1 VSNDHKIQAVI
12 RDTDRILAL
21 IENDV
26 ILYTGGIKQ
35 QIRDQ
40 GAFIRDE
47 ISVTVARGEVTLTR
61 AIALVTY
68 DAEYHIASAYFH
80 ASPGLIAFIT
90 GIYTVV
96 KTIVDIIS
104 TLSKVLQA
112 ITGQNLVYWLNQI
125 IPGFQDVW
133 NNLMDQI
140 STFSSQ
146 LGWGVDGVLHLMN
159 LTNIGSNL
167 VGSITGKDYGWVQA
181 DMYKKAKYTLAS
193 FSAGLENWQ
202 NNPGK
207 MISLIFGSNQ
217 ESDHFL
223 ADTFMTRLTGKLDG
237 AVDKVELFAS
247 GLGQMTS
254 EIAAIQND
262 MPAIVAKHIPKALW
276 DGVTKVDAAIN
287 DRILPQLTQISDSID
302 ELNTVIESQR
312 KKAAELADKIAH
324 PGDLLMEISKLP
336 DYARDDQL
344 SKIDSVVSYNMSQDN
359 EIGAADRAARLLE
372 FSKITQAL
380 ANPPEPI
387 PFLELELPGKSPGIT
402 AEPRETWLVGDF

>member
-1 VSNDHKIQAVI
+1 MDDIKIQAVI
-12 RDTDRILAL
+12 RGTDRILAL

-26 ILYTGGIKQ
+26 TLYTGGIKQ

-40 GAFIRDE
+40 GSFIRDE
-47 ISVTVARGEVTLTR
+47 ISVRVARCEVTLTR
-61 AIALVTY
+61 VIALVAY

-80 ASPGLIAFIT
+80 ASPGLIVLIKAIFKVV
-90 GIYTVV
+90 TV
-96 KTIVDIIS
+96 ILDIIGIIN
-104 TLSKVLQA
+104 TVLQV

-125 IPGFQDVW
+125 IPGFQDMW
-133 NNLMDQI
+133 NDLMDQI
-140 STFSSQ
+140 SKFSKD

-159 LTNIGSNL
+159 ITNIGSGL
-167 VGSITGKDYGWVQA
+167 VGSITGKDYGWVQT
-181 DMYKKAKYTLAS
+181 DMYKKAQKTLAS

-202 NNPGK
+202 SNPGK
-207 MISLIFGSNQ
+207 MISLIFASNQ

-223 ADTFMTRLTGKLDG
+223 ANTFMGRLTDKLDG
-237 AVDKVELFAS
+237 TFDKVELFAS

-254 EIAAIQND
+254 ELAAIQND
-262 MPAIVAKHIPKALW
+262 MPALVAKNIPQALW
-276 DGVTKVDAAIN
+276 AGVTKVDAAIN
-287 DRILPQLTQISDSID
+287 DRILPQLTMISDSLD
-302 ELNTVIESQR
+302 ELNFVMEAQR

-344 SKIDSVVSYNMSQDN
+344 SKIDSIVSYNMSQDN
-359 EIGAADRAARLLE
+359 EIGAAERNAKLSE

-380 ANPPEPI
+380 SEAPEPI
-387 PFLELELPGKSPGIT
+387 PFMELELPGKSPGIT